1 MQQCTLYMT
10 LASRDDFFFSS
21 SGQAVFR
28 LVP

>member
-10 LASRDDFFFSS
+10 LASRDEFFSS
-21 SGQAVFR
+21 SGQAAFR